1 LFKLPGYW
9 KSDWIIGLI
18 VTLVFLLLGVVS
30 NNLRG
35 IDWEAY
41 DMGVRFTS
49 SRPANSNVVVVAIDD
64 AAIQELGSWPWP
76 RDILANVTDT
86 ISSARPAVIGYAVPF
101 DTRQSTFGLHQI
113 EQLKEAIESSKGS
126 NSRQLQRL
134 IHQAEDGLDT
144 DRLFATSLQRA
155 GPVVLAMP
163 YDLAQGGNAKESTK
177 IADHLSRFTVAV
189 GNLPKPRNWLSSLF
203 LSSPVPVA
211 DSIYPPIA
219 ELSRYVTAVGHLNTG
234 LNRQEQA
241 RREPLLIQY
250 GNDFLPSFS
259 LMIVARYLRLTAG
272 NIRARIGDT
281 IRISNTPID
290 TDKQFRVYPY
300 FYRGKSGQSAFK
312 TYSILDVLNKTVPAK
327 VFNEKAV
334 IIGFTARQQ
343 TAQLVSPIGVDMPPA
358 IFTAHVVS
366 SMLNGD
372 LYHVPPWGIWVKTGV
387 LLFIGLYLMFI
398 LPRLRFSTGMAFS
411 IVLVLGILNAHFIL
425 MVGQSTWIPLMV
437 PLLALIVG
445 HLLLS
450 FKHVLSSSVGRIQ
463 SELSNANLLLGQ
475 SFHNQGQLDQAFE
488 RYRKCAVNET
498 VQEYMYNLGLDYERK
513 RQYNKGVAVFEYI
526 QSIDPDFRDI
536 ADRIKRTKQA
546 SQAYAMSPNNAA
558 NLSSTL
564 ILENSGV
571 QKPTLGR
578 YTIERELGRGA
589 MGMVYLGQDPKIGR
603 TVAIKTMVLAQE
615 FEGEKLEEVK
625 ERFFR
630 EAETAGRLNHPN
642 IVTIYDVGEDEDLS
656 YIAMDYLKGQ
666 NLLSYCKPEKL
677 LPAKEVFQILAKVAD
692 ALDYAHRNG
701 VVHRDVKPAN
711 IIYDRET
718 GVLKV
723 TDFGVA
729 FLTDSSKT
737 KTGTI
742 LGSPS
747 YMSPEQ
753 LAGMKVDGRSDLFSL
768 GVTIYQ
774 MLTGELPF
782 IGESLASL
790 MYKIANEKHPDVRLF
805 RPDLP
810 SCASRIINKALAKEA
825 EDRFHSGERFSN
837 AMIRCLERL

>member
-1 LFKLPGYW
+1 LLKIPSAW
-9 KSDWIIGLI
+9 KTDWFIGLA
-18 VTLVFLLLGVVS
+18 VTVVFLLLGVVS
-30 NNLRG
+30 NDLRG
-35 IDWEAY
+35 IDWQAY

-49 SRPANSNVVVVAIDD
+49 SRPANPNVVVVAIDD

-76 RDILANVTDT
+76 RDILAKVTDT
-86 ISSARPAVIGYAVPF
+86 LSSAKPAVIGYAVPF
-101 DTRQSTFGLHQI
+101 DTRQSNFGLHQI
-113 EQLKEAIESSKGS
+113 EQLKSAIEHSKH
-126 NSRQLQRL
+126 NNRQLQRL
-134 IHQAEDGLDT
+134 IRQAEDSLDT
-144 DRLFATSLQRA
+144 DRVFAASLQRA

-163 YDLAQGGNAKESTK
+163 YDLAVGDTSKESAQ
-177 IADHLSRFTVAV
+177 IADNLARFTVSVA
-189 GNLPKPRNWLSSLF
+189 NLPKPRNWFTRLF
-203 LSSPVPVA
+203 VSNPVPVA
-211 DSIYPPIA
+211 DSIYPPIQD
-219 ELSRYVTAVGHLNTG
+219 LSRYVTAIGHLNTG

-250 GNDFLPSFS
+250 GKDFIPSFS
-259 LMIVARYLRLTAG
+259 LMIVARYLRLTAE
-272 NIRARIGDT
+272 NVKARIGDA
-281 IRISNTPID
+281 IRIANTPID
-290 TDKQFRVYPY
+290 TDKKFRVYPY
-300 FYRGKSGQSAFK
+300 FYRGKAGHPAFK
-312 TYSILDVLNKTVPAK
+312 VYSIMDVINNKIPSKA
-327 VFNEKAV
+327 FHEKAV

-343 TAQLVSPIGVDMPPA
+343 TAQLASPIGVDMSPA

-372 LYHVPPWGIWVKTGV
+372 LYHVPAWGVWIQAGV
-387 LLFIGLYLMFI
+387 LLFIGAYLMFV
-398 LPRLRFSTGMAFS
+398 LPHLRFSTGIAFS
-411 IVLVLGILNAHFIL
+411 VVLVLGILNAHFIL

-450 FKHVLSSSVGRIQ
+450 FKHMVSTSVGRIQ
-463 SELSNANLLLGQ
+463 NELSNANLLLGQ

-488 RYRKCAVNET
+488 RYRKCAINET
-498 VQEYMYNLGLDYERK
+498 VLEYMYNLGMDYERK

-526 QSIDPDFRDI
+526 QSVDPDFRDI
-536 ADRIKRTKQA
+536 GDRIKRTQQA

-578 YTIERELGRGA
+578 YTIEHELGRGA
-589 MGMVYLGQDPKIGR
+589 MGMVYLGKDPKIGR
-603 TVAIKTMVLAQE
+603 TVAIKTMVLSQE

-666 NLLSYCKPEKL
+666 NLLAFCKPEKL
-677 LPAKEVFQILAKVAD
+677 LPAKEVFQVLAKVAD

-718 GVLKV
+718 GVMKV

-810 SCASRIINKALAKEA
+810 SCVSRIINKSLAKEA
-825 EDRFHSGERFSN
+825 ENRFQSGERFSN
-837 AMIRCLERL
+837 AMERCLERL

>member
-1 LFKLPGYW
+1 LLKIPSYW
-9 KSDWIIGLI
+9 KTDWFIGLV
-18 VTLVFLLLGVVS
+18 VTLLFLLLGVVS
-30 NNLRG
+30 GDLQQ
-35 IDWEAY
+35 IDWKAY

-49 SRPANSNVVVVAIDD
+49 SRPPNPNVVVVAIDD
-64 AAIQELGSWPWP
+64 AAIQEMGSWPWP
-76 RDILANVTDT
+76 RDILARVTDT
-86 ISSARPAVIGYAVPF
+86 ISAATPAVIGYAVPF
-101 DTRQSTFGLHQI
+101 DTRQSNFGMKQI
-113 EQLKEAIESSKGS
+113 EQLKEAIDRS
-126 NSRQLQRL
+126 NHNTRQIQRL
-134 IHQAEDGLDT
+134 LRQVEDGLDT
-144 DRLFATSLQRA
+144 DRVFATSLQRA

-163 YDLAQGGNAKESTK
+163 YDLSTGDIPKDSGG
-177 IADHLSRFTVAV
+177 IAEHLNRFTVSVA
-189 GNLPKPRNWLSSLF
+189 NLPEKRSWISRLF
-203 LSSPVPVA
+203 LSNPIPLA

-219 ELSRYVTAVGHLNTG
+219 ELSRYVTAIGHLNTG

-250 GNDFLPSFS
+250 GDKFIPSFS
-259 LMIVARYLRLTAG
+259 LMIVARYLRLTAE
-272 NIRARIGDT
+272 NIKARIGDAV
-281 IRISNTPID
+281 RISNTPID
-290 TDKQFRVYPY
+290 ADDKFRVYPY
-300 FYRGKSGQSAFK
+300 FYKGKGGKSAFK
-312 TYSILDVLNKTVPAK
+312 VYSILDVMNNKVPART
-327 VFNEKAV
+327 FHEKAV

-366 SMLNGD
+366 SLLNGD
-372 LYHVPPWGIWVKTGV
+372 LYHVPNWGVWVQLLV
-387 LLFIGLYLMFI
+387 LLVIGLYLMFV

-411 IVLVLGILNAHFIL
+411 VVLVLGILNAHFIL
-425 MVGQSTWIPLMV
+425 MIGQSTWVPLMV
-437 PLLALIVG
+437 PLIALVVG

-450 FKHVLSSSVGRIQ
+450 FKHVVASSVGRIQ
-463 SELSNANLLLGQ
+463 NELSNANLLLGQ

-498 VQEYMYNLGLDYERK
+498 VLEYLYNLGLDYERK

-526 QSIDPDFRDI
+526 NSIDPDFRDI
-536 ADRIKRTKQA
+536 GDRIKRTKQA
-546 SQAYAMSPNNAA
+546 SNAYAMAPNAAA
-558 NLSSTL
+558 NLNATL

-589 MGMVYLGQDPKIGR
+589 MGMVYLGRDPKIGR

-656 YIAMDYLKGQ
+656 YIAMDYLKGE
-666 NLLSYCKPEKL
+666 NLLSFCKPERL
-677 LPAKEVFQILAKVAD
+677 MPAKEVFQVLVKVAD

-718 GVLKV
+718 GVMKV

-729 FLTDSSKT
+729 FMTDSSKT

-768 GVTIYQ
+768 GVTLYQ

-810 SCASRIINKALAKEA
+810 SCVSRIINKALAKEM
-825 EDRFHSGERFSN
+825 ENRFQSGERFMN
-837 AMIRCLERL
+837 AMERCLDRL

>member
-1 LFKLPGYW
+1 
-9 KSDWIIGLI
+9 
-18 VTLVFLLLGVVS
+18 
-30 NNLRG
+30 
-35 IDWEAY
+35 
-41 DMGVRFTS
+41 MGVRFTS

-76 RDILANVTDT
+76 RDILARVTDT
-86 ISSARPAVIGYAVPF
+86 ISSAVPAVIGYAVPF
-101 DTRQSTFGLHQI
+101 DTRQSNFGLHHI
-113 EQLKEAIESSKGS
+113 EQLKEAIENSST
-126 NSRQLQRL
+126 NNRQLQRL
-134 IHQAEDGLDT
+134 IRQAEDGLDT
-144 DRLFATSLQRA
+144 DRVFATSLQRA

-163 YDLAQGGNAKESTK
+163 YDLSEGDSAKDVGR
-177 IADHLSRFTVAV
+177 IAEHLSRFTVAV
-189 GNLPKPRNWLSSLF
+189 ANKPEKGNWFSRLF
-203 LSSPVPVA
+203 IPNPVPVV

-219 ELSRYVTAVGHLNTG
+219 ELSRYVTAIGHLNTG

-250 GNDFLPSFS
+250 GDEFIPSFS
-259 LMIVARYLRLTAG
+259 LMVVARYLRLTAE
-272 NIRARIGDT
+272 NIRAKIGDA
-281 IRISNTPID
+281 IRISNTPIESD
-290 TDKQFRVYPY
+290 NKFRVYPY
-300 FYRGKSGQSAFK
+300 FYKGKAGQAPFK
-312 TYSILDVLNKTVPAK
+312 VYSILDLINNKVPAK
-327 VFNEKAV
+327 AFSEKAV

-343 TAQLVSPIGVDMPPA
+343 TAQLASPIGVDMSPA

-366 SMLNGD
+366 SLLNGD
-372 LYHVPPWGIWVKTGV
+372 LYHVPDWGNWIKLAV
-387 LLFIGLYLMFI
+387 LLTVGVYLMFI

-411 IVLVLGILNAHFIL
+411 VVLALGILNAHFI
-425 MVGQSTWIPLMV
+425 MMIGQSIWIPLMV
-437 PLLALIVG
+437 PLLTLVIG

-450 FKHVLSSSVGRIQ
+450 FKHVLASSVGRIQ

-488 RYRKCAVNET
+488 RYRKCAINET
-498 VQEYMYNLGLDYERK
+498 VLEYLYNLGLDYERK
-513 RQYNKGVAVFEYI
+513 RQYNKGVAVFEHIY
-526 QSIDPDFRDI
+526 SIDPDFRDI
-536 ADRIKRTKQA
+536 GDRIKRTKQA
-546 SQAYAMSPNNAA
+546 SHAYAMSPNAAA
-558 NLSSTL
+558 NLNSTL

-589 MGMVYLGQDPKIGR
+589 MGMVYLGRDPKIGR

-656 YIAMDYLKGQ
+656 YIAMDYLKGD
-666 NLLSYCKPEKL
+666 NLLCFCKAEKL
-677 LPAKEVFQILAKVAD
+677 LPAKEVLQVLAKVAD

-711 IIYDRET
+711 IIYDRES
-718 GVLKV
+718 GVMKV

-753 LAGMKVDGRSDLFSL
+753 LAGLKVDGRSDLFSL
-768 GVTIYQ
+768 GVTVYQ

-810 SCASRIINKALAKEA
+810 SCVSRIINKALAKEA
-825 EDRFHSGERFSN
+825 ENRFQSGERFSN
-837 AMIRCLERL
+837 ALERCLERL

>member
-1 LFKLPGYW
+1 
-9 KSDWIIGLI
+9 
-18 VTLVFLLLGVVS
+18 
-30 NNLRG
+30 
-35 IDWEAY
+35 
-41 DMGVRFTS
+41 MGVRFTS
-49 SRPANSNVVVVAIDD
+49 SRPANPNVVVVAIDD

-76 RDILANVTDT
+76 RDVLAKVTDI
-86 ISSARPAVIGYAVPF
+86 ISAQAPAVIGYAVPF
-101 DTRQSTFGLHQI
+101 DTRQSNFGLQHL
-113 EQLKEAIESSKGS
+113 EQLKAAIEHS
-126 NSRQLQRL
+126 NGNNRHLQRL
-134 IHQAEDGLDT
+134 LQQAEDGLDT
-144 DRLFATSLQRA
+144 DRVFATSLQRA

-163 YDLAQGGNAKESTK
+163 YDLATGDAPKVAGQFAE
-177 IADHLSRFTVAV
+177 HLSRFTVAV
-189 GNLPKPRNWLSSLF
+189 ANVPKKDNWISRLLLPD
-203 LSSPVPVA
+203 PVPIA
-211 DSIYPPIA
+211 DSIYPPIP
-219 ELSRYVTAVGHLNTG
+219 ELTRYVTAIGHLNTG

-250 GNDFLPSFS
+250 SNEFLPSFS
-259 LMIVARYLRLTAG
+259 LMIVARYLRLTAD
-272 NIRARIGDT
+272 NIKARIDEG
-281 IRISNTPID
+281 IHIANTPIE
-290 TDKQFRVYPY
+290 TDSKFRIYPY
-300 FYRGKSGQSAFK
+300 FYRGKGGRPAFK
-312 TYSILDVLNKTVPAK
+312 VYSILDVLNNTLPAK
-327 VFNEKAV
+327 TFTEKAV

-343 TAQLVSPIGVDMPPA
+343 TAQLASPIGVDMSPA

-372 LYHVPPWGIWVKTGV
+372 LYRVPAWGIWVQMAV
-387 LLFIGLYLMFI
+387 LLFIGAYLMFV

-411 IVLVLGILNAHFIL
+411 VVLALGILNAHFML
-425 MVGQSTWIPLMV
+425 MIGQSTWIPLMV

-450 FKHVLSSSVGRIQ
+450 FKHVLASSVGRIQ
-463 SELSNANLLLGQ
+463 NELANANLLLGQ

-488 RYRKCAVNET
+488 RYRKCTPNET
-498 VQEYMYNLGLDYERK
+498 VLEYMYNLGLDYERK
-513 RQYNKGVAVFEYI
+513 RQYNKGVAVFEHI

-546 SQAYAMSPNNAA
+546 SHSHALAPNSAA
-558 NLSSTL
+558 NLNSTL

-589 MGMVYLGQDPKIGR
+589 MGMVYLGKDPKIGR

-615 FEGEKLEEVK
+615 FEGEKLSEVK

-656 YIAMDYLKGQ
+656 YIAMDYLRGE
-666 NLLSYCKPEKL
+666 NLLGYCKPERL
-677 LPAKEVFQILAKVAD
+677 LPAKEVFQVLAKVAD

-718 GVLKV
+718 GVMKV

-810 SCASRIINKALAKEA
+810 SCVSRIINKALAKES
-825 EDRFHSGERFSN
+825 ENRFQSGERFSN
-837 AMIRCLERL
+837 AMERCLERL

>member
-1 LFKLPGYW
+1 MMLLF
-9 KSDWIIGLI
+9 
-18 VTLVFLLLGVVS
+18 LVLGVSGKLSPV
-30 NNLRG
+30 
-35 IDWEAY
+35 DWQAY
-41 DMGVRFTS
+41 DTGVRFAT
-49 SRPANSNVVVVAIDD
+49 SRPANPNVVVVAIDD

-76 RDILANVTDT
+76 RDVMATVTDT
-86 ISSARPAVIGYAVPF
+86 LSSASPAVIGYAVPF
-101 DTRQSTFGLHQI
+101 DTRQSNFGVSHI
-113 EQLKEAIESSKGS
+113 ERLKDAIERTSA
-126 NSRQLQRL
+126 NNRQVTRL
-134 IHQAEDGLDT
+134 LKMAEEGLDT
-144 DRLFATSLQRA
+144 DRVFAQSLQRA

-163 YDLAQGGNAKESTK
+163 YDLAADDNPAEHVR
-177 IADHLSRFTVAV
+177 IAEHLARFTVKVAD
-189 GNLPKPRNWLSSLF
+189 KPEHKNWFSRTF
-203 LSSPVPVA
+203 FANPVPVA
-211 DSIYPPIA
+211 DSLYPPIA
-219 ELSRYVTAVGHLNTG
+219 ELSRYVTAIGHLNTG

-250 GNDFLPSFS
+250 GADHVPSFA
-259 LMIVARYLRLTAG
+259 LMLVARYLRLTADD
-272 NIRARIGDT
+272 IKARVGHAV
-281 IRISNTPID
+281 RISQSPIQ
-290 TDKQFRVYPY
+290 TDNKFRVYPY
-300 FYRGKSGQSAFK
+300 FYTSKKGQSPFRI
-312 TYSILDVLNKTVPAK
+312 YSILDVLNGK
-327 VFNEKAV
+327 VAAREFRDKAV
-334 IIGFTARQQ
+334 IVGFTARQQ
-343 TAQLVSPIGVDMPPA
+343 TPTLTSPIGVDMPPVV
-358 IFTAHVVS
+358 FTAHVVS
-366 SMLNGD
+366 SLLNGD
-372 LYHVPPWGIWVKTGV
+372 LYEVPDWGQWAQLGA
-387 LLFIGLYLMFI
+387 LLVIGLYLMFV
-398 LPRLRFSTGMAFS
+398 LPRLRFTTGLAFS
-411 IVLVLGILNAHFIL
+411 IVLLLGILNAHFIF
-425 MVGQSTWIPLMV
+425 MIGKSTWVPLMV

-450 FKHVLSSSVGRIQ
+450 FKHMLASSVGRIQ

-475 SFHNQGQLDQAFE
+475 SFHTQGQLDQAFE

-498 VQEYMYNLGLDYERK
+498 VFEYLYNLGLDYERK
-513 RQYNKGVAVFEYI
+513 RQFNKAVAVFEYI
-526 QSIDPDFRDI
+526 QQQKPAYRDI
-536 ADRIKRTKQA
+536 KDRIKRTRQA
-546 SQAYAMSPNNAA
+546 SQAYALNANPAA
-558 NLSSTL
+558 NLSQTL

-589 MGMVYLGQDPKIGR
+589 MGMVYLGRDPKIGR

-656 YIAMDYLKGQ
+656 YIAMDYLKGE
-666 NLLSYCKPEKL
+666 NLLAYCKPEKL
-677 LPAKEVFQILAKVAD
+677 LPAKEVFSMLVKVAN
-692 ALDYAHRNG
+692 ALDYAHRHG

-753 LAGMKVDGRSDLFSL
+753 LAGMKVDGRSDVFSL
-768 GVTIYQ
+768 GVTLFQ

-810 SCASRIINKALAKEA
+810 SCASRIINKSLAKEA
-825 EDRFHSGERFSN
+825 EDRFQSGERFGN
-837 AMIRCLERL
+837 ALERCLERL

>member
-1 LFKLPGYW
+1 MLKIPSYW
-9 KSDWIIGLI
+9 KTDWFIGLV
-18 VTLVFLLLGVVS
+18 VTLIFLLLGVVS
-30 NNLRG
+30 NDLRE
-35 IDWEAY
+35 IDWQAY

-49 SRPANSNVVVVAIDD
+49 TRPANPNVVVVAIDD

-76 RDILANVTDT
+76 RDVLARVTDT
-86 ISSARPAVIGYAVPF
+86 ISGQVPAVIGYAVPF
-101 DTRQSTFGLHQI
+101 DTRQSNFGLQQI
-113 EQLKEAIESSKGS
+113 EQLKQAIEHSSS
-126 NSRQLQRL
+126 NNRQLQRL
-134 IHQAEDGLDT
+134 IRQAEDGLDT
-144 DRLFATSLQRA
+144 DRVFATSLQRA

-163 YDLAQGGNAKESTK
+163 YDLATGDIAKETGQ
-177 IADHLSRFTVAV
+177 IAEHLSRFTVAV
-189 GNLPKPRNWLSSLF
+189 ANVPTKRDWFTRLF
-203 LSSPVPVA
+203 LPTPVPLA

-219 ELSRYVTAVGHLNTG
+219 ELSRYVTAIGHLNTG

-250 GNDFLPSFS
+250 GNNFIPSFS
-259 LMIVARYLRLTAG
+259 LMIVARYLRLTAD
-272 NIRARIGDT
+272 NIKARIGDG
-281 IRISNTPID
+281 IRIANTPIE
-290 TDKQFRVYPY
+290 TDKKFRVYPY
-300 FYRGKSGQSAFK
+300 FYKGKSGQPAFK
-312 TYSILDVLNKTVPAK
+312 VYSILDVINNKVPAK
-327 VFNEKAV
+327 AFYEKAV

-343 TAQLVSPIGVDMPPA
+343 TAQLASPIGVDMSPA

-372 LYHVPPWGIWVKTGV
+372 LYRVPAWGIWVQAAV
-387 LLFIGLYLMFI
+387 LLFIGLYLMFV

-411 IVLVLGILNAHFIL
+411 VVLTLGILNAHFIL
-425 MVGQSTWIPLMV
+425 MIGQSTWIPLMV
-437 PLLALIVG
+437 PLLALVIG

-450 FKHVLSSSVGRIQ
+450 FKHVLASSVGRIQ
-463 SELSNANLLLGQ
+463 NELSNANLLLGQ

-488 RYRKCAVNET
+488 RYRKCAINET
-498 VQEYMYNLGLDYERK
+498 VLEYMYNLGLDYERK
-513 RQYNKGVAVFEYI
+513 RQYNKGVAVFEHI
-526 QSIDPDFRDI
+526 HFIDPDFRDI

-546 SQAYAMSPNNAA
+546 SNAYAMAPNAAA
-558 NLSSTL
+558 NLNSTL

-589 MGMVYLGQDPKIGR
+589 MGMVYLGRDPKIGR

-656 YIAMDYLKGQ
+656 YIAMDYLKGE
-666 NLLSYCKPEKL
+666 NLLGFCKPEKL
-677 LPAKEVFQILAKVAD
+677 LPAKEVFQVLAKVAD

-711 IIYDRET
+711 IIYDRDT
-718 GVLKV
+718 GVMKV

-782 IGESLASL
+782 IGESLVSL

-810 SCASRIINKALAKEA
+810 SCVSRIINKALAKEA
-825 EDRFHSGERFSN
+825 ENRFQSGERFSN
-837 AMIRCLERL
+837 AMERCLERL